1 VRSSGCWGVGEH
13 KAHRV
18 RRGNPVHLTVY
29 SLVRVQ
35 LRQSDT
41 TISQSIGDPYV
52 TPLYITI
59 VTKYLKSP
67 CNQ

>member
-1 VRSSGCWGVGEH
+1 MCASLDAGGVGEH

-41 TISQSIGDPYV
+41 TI
-52 TPLYITI
+52 ITI